1 MPEDVS
7 VVADPARLD
16 QVLVNLLT
24 NAYRYGG
31 RHVRVEASRK
41 PEGVLATVS
50 DDGAGVPDELVGS
63 LFEKFSRGADGA
75 HGAGLGLAIVRGLV
89 EAFGGRVWYEPGQP
103 TGARFGVLL
112 DEAERT

>member
-1 MPEDVS
+1 MTAPGFRMS
-7 VVADPARLD
+7 W
-16 QVLVNLLT
+16 
-24 NAYRYGG
+24 
-31 RHVRVEASRK
+31 S
-41 PEGVLATVS
+41 
-50 DDGAGVPDELVGS
+50 GS

-112 DEAERT
+112 DEAEANVE